1 MRTQVALVGGFYCYA
16 PAESLDL
23 IADAWDLAALERSG
37 ASAAREPLVS
47 TARRSVRVWNRPPPD
62 LGKIL
67 AHADPSP
74 HDSTCA
80 RRRRVRVGAQPRHDG
95 GRLPHRLGRHL
106 HDDRDR
112 LAASARG
119 VLLPMS

>member
-47 TARRSVRVWNRPPPD
+47 TARRSVRVWNRPPPT
-62 LGKIL
+62 LERYS
-67 AHADPSP
+67 HTQTP
-74 HDSTCA
+74 HHTTP
-80 RRRRVRVGAQPRHDG
+80 RVRAGAAYVLARNLVMTAAVYLTVWG
-95 GRLPHRLGRHL
+95 ATCMMIATVSLPAR
-106 HDDRDR
+106 
-112 LAASARG
+112 AASC
-119 VLLPMS
+119 SQ